1 MDSKRITALR
11 AIMKREGIDY
21 YYIPTADF
29 HESEYVVEY
38 FKARKFI
45 TGFTGSAGVAVIG
58 QEEAWLWTDGR
69 YFIQAAAQIEGS
81 GFGLMKMGQEGVPTV
96 MQYLGEKLQEGQCIG
111 FDARVVNTNDAKEF
125 AKIAAKKHGS
135 LKTDKDLLDEVW
147 TDRPALVHQPAD
159 VLKDEFNGEATASKL
174 ARVREQM
181 EKEEAQYHIISTLDD
196 IAWILNVRGN
206 DIPHVPVVLSFLVI
220 GKEDTMW
227 FVEENAL
234 SDAVKEMAAECGIT
248 IRPYEDVYAYAATI
262 PEHSTV
268 LLDKRKVNYRITNAL
283 SETVHIVSKANPSQL
298 MKAIKN
304 EIELE
309 NTRKAHLLDGI
320 AVTKFMYWLKKNVG
334 KIPMDEVSVSD
345 YLQSL
350 REQMEGYR
358 DISFDTIAG
367 YNANAAMMHYSA
379 TETDK
384 KNIEP
389 EGLYLVDSGGQY
401 VGGTTDVT
409 RTIALGP
416 VTDTMKKHFS
426 KTACGMLRL
435 ADTRFLYGCTGKNV
449 DIMAREPLWECYID
463 YKCGT
468 GHGIGYIL
476 NVHEGP
482 QNIRWRFNPG
492 VKEAV
497 LEEGM
502 IVSDEPGV
510 YIEGS
515 HGIRIEN
522 ILEVVKEE
530 KNGDGQFM
538 AFRHLTYVPVDL
550 DVIDTQYMEPSDVR
564 KLNAYHAEVYKRLSP
579 YFEGEELEMLKKATR
594 AV

>member
-69 YFIQAAAQIEGS
+69 YFIQAANQIEGS

-135 LKTDKDLLDEVW
+135 LKIDKDLLDEVW

-220 GKEDTMW
+220 GKEDAMW

-262 PEHSTV
+262 PENSTV

-367 YNANAAMMHYSA
+367 YNANAAMMHYKA
-379 TETDK
+379 
-384 KNIEP
+384 EP
-389 EGLYLVDSGGQY
+389 DTAAKLEPQGMLLVDSGGHY
-401 VGGTTDVT
+401 DTGTTDIT
-409 RTIALGP
+409 RTFVLGP
-416 VTDTMKKHFS
+416 ISDIQKKHFTMVVKS
-426 KTACGMLRL
+426 NLNL
-435 ADTRFLYGCTGKNV
+435 ANVKFLYGCNGISLDV
-449 DIMAREPLWECYID
+449 ICREPIWKENLD
-463 YKCGT
+463 YQCGT
-468 GHGIGYIL
+468 GHGVGYLL

-482 QNIRWRFNPG
+482 NSFRWQYRPGFDNPF
-492 VKEAV
+492 EA
-497 LEEGM
+497 GM
-502 IVSDEPGV
+502 ITTDEPGI
-510 YIEGS
+510 YLQDQY
-515 HGIRIEN
+515 GIRTEN
-522 ILEVVKEE
+522 ELICVKGE
-530 KNGDGQFM
+530 KNQYGQFM
-538 AFRHLTYVPVDL
+538 GFENITYVPIDL
-550 DVIDTQYMEPSDVR
+550 DGIDKQY
-564 KLNAYHAEVYKRLSP
+564 LNAEDVKQLNDYHKMVYEKISP
-579 YFEGEELEMLKKATR
+579 YMTPEENEWLKEYTR
-594 AV
+594 EI

>member
-135 LKTDKDLLDEVW
+135 LKTDNDLLDEVW

-220 GKEDTMW
+220 GKEDAMW

-262 PEHSTV
+262 PENSTV

-367 YNANAAMMHYSA
+367 YNANAAMMHYKA
-379 TETDK
+379 
-384 KNIEP
+384 EP
-389 EGLYLVDSGGQY
+389 DTAAKLEPQGMLLVDSGGHY
-401 VGGTTDVT
+401 DTGTTDIT
-409 RTIALGP
+409 RTFVLGP
-416 VTDTMKKHFS
+416 ISDIQKKHFTMVVKS
-426 KTACGMLRL
+426 NLNL
-435 ADTRFLYGCTGKNV
+435 ANVKFLYGCNGISLDV
-449 DIMAREPLWECYID
+449 ICREPIWKENLD
-463 YKCGT
+463 YQCGT
-468 GHGIGYIL
+468 GHGVGYLL

-482 QNIRWRFNPG
+482 NSFRWQYRPGFDNPF
-492 VKEAV
+492 EA
-497 LEEGM
+497 GM
-502 IVSDEPGV
+502 ITTDEPGI
-510 YIEGS
+510 YLQDQY
-515 HGIRIEN
+515 GIRTEN
-522 ILEVVKEE
+522 ELICVEGE
-530 KNGDGQFM
+530 KNQYGQFM
-538 AFRHLTYVPVDL
+538 GFENITYVPIDL
-550 DVIDTQYMEPSDVR
+550 DGIDKQY
-564 KLNAYHAEVYKRLSP
+564 LNAEDVKQLNDYHKMVYEKISP
-579 YFEGEELEMLKKATR
+579 YMTPEENEWLKEYTR
-594 AV
+594 EI

>member
-69 YFIQAAAQIEGS
+69 YFIQAANQIEGS

-147 TDRPALVHQPAD
+147 TDRPELVHQPAD

-181 EKEEAQYHIISTLDD
+181 EKEDAQYHIISTLDD
-196 IAWILNVRGN
+196 IAWILNVRGD

-220 GKEDTMW
+220 GKEDAMW

-262 PEHSTV
+262 PENSTV

-298 MKAIKN
+298 MKSIKN

-367 YNANAAMMHYSA
+367 YNANAAMMHYKA
-379 TETDK
+379 
-384 KNIEP
+384 EP
-389 EGLYLVDSGGQY
+389 DTAAKLEPQGMLLVDSGGHY
-401 VGGTTDVT
+401 DTGTTDIT
-409 RTIALGP
+409 RTFVLGP
-416 VTDTMKKHFS
+416 ISDIQKKHFTMVVKS
-426 KTACGMLRL
+426 NLNL
-435 ADTRFLYGCTGKNV
+435 ANVKFLYGCNGISLDV
-449 DIMAREPLWECYID
+449 ICREPIWKENLD
-463 YKCGT
+463 YQCGT
-468 GHGIGYIL
+468 GHGVGYLL

-482 QNIRWRFNPG
+482 NSFRWQYRPGFDNPF
-492 VKEAV
+492 EA
-497 LEEGM
+497 GM
-502 IVSDEPGV
+502 ITTDEPGI
-510 YIEGS
+510 YLQDQY
-515 HGIRIEN
+515 GIRTEN
-522 ILEVVKEE
+522 ELICVKGE
-530 KNGDGQFM
+530 KNQYGQFM
-538 AFRHLTYVPVDL
+538 GFENITYVPIDL
-550 DVIDTQYMEPSDVR
+550 DGIDKQY
-564 KLNAYHAEVYKRLSP
+564 LNAEDVKQLNDYHKMVYEKISP
-579 YFEGEELEMLKKATR
+579 YMTPEENEWLKEYTR
-594 AV
+594 AI

>member
-69 YFIQAAAQIEGS
+69 YFIQAANQIEGS

-135 LKTDKDLLDEVW
+135 LKTDNDLLDEVW

-220 GKEDTMW
+220 GKEDAMW

-262 PEHSTV
+262 PENSTV

-367 YNANAAMMHYSA
+367 YNANAAMMHYKA
-379 TETDK
+379 
-384 KNIEP
+384 EP
-389 EGLYLVDSGGQY
+389 DTAAKLEPQGMLLVDSGGHY
-401 VGGTTDVT
+401 DTGTTDIT
-409 RTIALGP
+409 RTFVLGP
-416 VTDTMKKHFS
+416 ISDIQKKHFTMVVKS
-426 KTACGMLRL
+426 NLNL
-435 ADTRFLYGCTGKNV
+435 ANVKFLYGCNGISLDV
-449 DIMAREPLWECYID
+449 ICREPIWKENLD
-463 YKCGT
+463 YQCGT
-468 GHGIGYIL
+468 GHGVGYLL

-482 QNIRWRFNPG
+482 NSFRWQYRPGFDNPF
-492 VKEAV
+492 EA
-497 LEEGM
+497 GM
-502 IVSDEPGV
+502 ITTDEPGI
-510 YIEGS
+510 YLQDQY
-515 HGIRIEN
+515 GIRTEN
-522 ILEVVKEE
+522 ELICVKGE
-530 KNGDGQFM
+530 KNQYGQFM
-538 AFRHLTYVPVDL
+538 GFENITYVPIDL
-550 DVIDTQYMEPSDVR
+550 DGIDKQY
-564 KLNAYHAEVYKRLSP
+564 LNAEDVKQLNDYHKMVYEKISP
-579 YFEGEELEMLKKATR
+579 YMTPEENEWLKEYTR
-594 AV
+594 AI

>member
-38 FKARKFI
+38 FKSRKFI

-69 YFIQAAAQIEGS
+69 YFIQAANQIEGS

-135 LKTDKDLLDEVW
+135 LKIDKDLLDEVW

-159 VLKDEFNGEATASKL
+159 VLKDEFNGESTASKL

-220 GKEDTMW
+220 GKEDAMW

-262 PEHSTV
+262 PENSTV

-367 YNANAAMMHYSA
+367 YNANAAMMHYKA
-379 TETDK
+379 
-384 KNIEP
+384 EP
-389 EGLYLVDSGGQY
+389 DTAAKLEPQGMLLVDSGGHY
-401 VGGTTDVT
+401 DTGTTDIT
-409 RTIALGP
+409 RTFVLGP
-416 VTDTMKKHFS
+416 ISDIQKKHFTMVVKS
-426 KTACGMLRL
+426 NLNL
-435 ADTRFLYGCTGKNV
+435 ANVKFLYGCNGISLDV
-449 DIMAREPLWECYID
+449 ICREPIWKENLD
-463 YKCGT
+463 YQCGT
-468 GHGIGYIL
+468 GHGVGYLL

-482 QNIRWRFNPG
+482 NSFRWQYRPGFDNPF
-492 VKEAV
+492 EA
-497 LEEGM
+497 GM
-502 IVSDEPGV
+502 ITTDEPGI
-510 YIEGS
+510 YLQDQY
-515 HGIRIEN
+515 GIRTEN
-522 ILEVVKEE
+522 ELICVKGE
-530 KNGDGQFM
+530 KNQYGQFM
-538 AFRHLTYVPVDL
+538 GFENITYVPIDL
-550 DVIDTQYMEPSDVR
+550 DGIDKQY
-564 KLNAYHAEVYKRLSP
+564 LNAEDVKQLNDYHKMVYEKISP
-579 YFEGEELEMLKKATR
+579 YMTPEENEWLKEYTR
-594 AV
+594 EI

>member
-1 MDSKRITALR
+1 M
-11 AIMKREGIDY
+11 
-21 YYIPTADF
+21 
-29 HESEYVVEY
+29 VEY

-69 YFIQAAAQIEGS
+69 YFIQAANQIEGS

-135 LKTDKDLLDEVW
+135 LKTDNDLLDEVW

-220 GKEDTMW
+220 GKEDAMW

-262 PEHSTV
+262 PENSTV

-367 YNANAAMMHYSA
+367 YNANAAMMHYKA
-379 TETDK
+379 
-384 KNIEP
+384 EP
-389 EGLYLVDSGGQY
+389 DTAAKLEPQGMLLVDSGGHY
-401 VGGTTDVT
+401 DTGTTDIT
-409 RTIALGP
+409 RTFVLGP
-416 VTDTMKKHFS
+416 ISDIQKKHFTMVVKS
-426 KTACGMLRL
+426 NLNL
-435 ADTRFLYGCTGKNV
+435 ANVKFLYGCNGISLDV
-449 DIMAREPLWECYID
+449 ICREPIWKENLD
-463 YKCGT
+463 YQCGT
-468 GHGIGYIL
+468 GHGVGYLL

-482 QNIRWRFNPG
+482 NSFRWQYRPGFDNPF
-492 VKEAV
+492 EA
-497 LEEGM
+497 GM
-502 IVSDEPGV
+502 ITTDEPGI
-510 YIEGS
+510 YLQDQY
-515 HGIRIEN
+515 GIRTEN
-522 ILEVVKEE
+522 ELICVKGE
-530 KNGDGQFM
+530 KNQYGQFM
-538 AFRHLTYVPVDL
+538 GFENITYVPIDL
-550 DVIDTQYMEPSDVR
+550 DGIDKQY
-564 KLNAYHAEVYKRLSP
+564 LNAEDVKQLNDYHKMVYEKISP
-579 YFEGEELEMLKKATR
+579 YMTPEENEWLKEYTR
-594 AV
+594 EI

>member
-69 YFIQAAAQIEGS
+69 YFIQAANQIEGS

-159 VLKDEFNGEATASKL
+159 VLKDEFNGESTASKL

-220 GKEDTMW
+220 GKEDAMW

-262 PEHSTV
+262 PENSTV

-367 YNANAAMMHYSA
+367 YNANAAMMHYKA
-379 TETDK
+379 
-384 KNIEP
+384 EP
-389 EGLYLVDSGGQY
+389 DTAAKLEPQGMLLVDSGGHY
-401 VGGTTDVT
+401 DTGTTDIT
-409 RTIALGP
+409 RTFVLGP
-416 VTDTMKKHFS
+416 ISDIRKKHFTMVVKS
-426 KTACGMLRL
+426 NLNLSNVK
-435 ADTRFLYGCTGKNV
+435 FLYGCNGISLDV
-449 DIMAREPLWECYID
+449 ICREPIWKENLD
-463 YKCGT
+463 YQCGT
-468 GHGIGYIL
+468 GHGVGYLL

-482 QNIRWRFNPG
+482 NSFRWQYRPGFDNPF
-492 VKEAV
+492 EA
-497 LEEGM
+497 GM
-502 IVSDEPGV
+502 ITTDEPGI
-510 YIEGS
+510 YLQDQY
-515 HGIRIEN
+515 GIRTEN
-522 ILEVVKEE
+522 ELICVKGE
-530 KNGDGQFM
+530 KNQYGQFM
-538 AFRHLTYVPVDL
+538 GFENITYVPIDL
-550 DVIDTQYMEPSDVR
+550 DGIDKQY
-564 KLNAYHAEVYKRLSP
+564 LNAEDVKQLNDYHKMVYEKISP
-579 YFEGEELEMLKKATR
+579 YMTPEENEWLKEYTR
-594 AV
+594 EI

>member
-69 YFIQAAAQIEGS
+69 YFIQAASQIEGS

-135 LKTDKDLLDEVW
+135 LKTDNDLLDEVW

-220 GKEDTMW
+220 GKEDAMW

-262 PEHSTV
+262 PENSTV

-298 MKAIKN
+298 MKSIKN

-367 YNANAAMMHYSA
+367 YNANAAMMHYKA
-379 TETDK
+379 
-384 KNIEP
+384 EP
-389 EGLYLVDSGGQY
+389 DTAAKLEPQGMLLVDSGGHY
-401 VGGTTDVT
+401 DTGTTDIT
-409 RTIALGP
+409 RTFVLGP
-416 VTDTMKKHFS
+416 ISDIQKKHFTMVVKS
-426 KTACGMLRL
+426 NLNL
-435 ADTRFLYGCTGKNV
+435 ANVKFLYGCNGISLDV
-449 DIMAREPLWECYID
+449 ICREPIWKENLD
-463 YKCGT
+463 YQCGT
-468 GHGIGYIL
+468 GHGVGYLL

-482 QNIRWRFNPG
+482 NSFRWQYRPGFDNPF
-492 VKEAV
+492 EA
-497 LEEGM
+497 GM
-502 IVSDEPGV
+502 ITTDEPGI
-510 YIEGS
+510 YLQDQY
-515 HGIRIEN
+515 GIRTEN
-522 ILEVVKEE
+522 ELICVKGE
-530 KNGDGQFM
+530 KNQYGQFM
-538 AFRHLTYVPVDL
+538 GFENITYVPIDL
-550 DVIDTQYMEPSDVR
+550 DGIDKQY
-564 KLNAYHAEVYKRLSP
+564 LNAEDVKQLNDYHKMVYEKISP
-579 YFEGEELEMLKKATR
+579 YMTPEENEWLKEYTR
-594 AV
+594 EI

>member
-135 LKTDKDLLDEVW
+135 LKIDKDLLDEVW

-159 VLKDEFNGEATASKL
+159 VLKDEFNGESTASKL

-220 GKEDTMW
+220 GKEDAMW

-262 PEHSTV
+262 PENSTV

-367 YNANAAMMHYSA
+367 YNANAAMMHYKA
-379 TETDK
+379 
-384 KNIEP
+384 EP
-389 EGLYLVDSGGQY
+389 DTAAKLEPQGMLLVDSGGHY
-401 VGGTTDVT
+401 DTGTTDIT
-409 RTIALGP
+409 RTFVLGP
-416 VTDTMKKHFS
+416 ISDIRKKHFTMVVKS
-426 KTACGMLRL
+426 NLNL
-435 ADTRFLYGCTGKNV
+435 ANVKFLYGCNGISLDV
-449 DIMAREPLWECYID
+449 ICREPIWKENLD
-463 YKCGT
+463 YQCGT
-468 GHGIGYIL
+468 GHGVGYLL

-482 QNIRWRFNPG
+482 NSFRWQYRPGFDNPF
-492 VKEAV
+492 EA
-497 LEEGM
+497 GM
-502 IVSDEPGV
+502 ITTDEPGI
-510 YIEGS
+510 YLQDQY
-515 HGIRIEN
+515 GIRTEN
-522 ILEVVKEE
+522 ELICVKGE
-530 KNGDGQFM
+530 KNQYGQFM
-538 AFRHLTYVPVDL
+538 GFENITYVPIDL
-550 DVIDTQYMEPSDVR
+550 DGIDKQY
-564 KLNAYHAEVYKRLSP
+564 LNAEDVKQLNDYHKMVYEKISP
-579 YFEGEELEMLKKATR
+579 YMTPEENEWLKEYTR
-594 AV
+594 EI

>member
-220 GKEDTMW
+220 GKEDAMW

-262 PEHSTV
+262 PENSTV

-298 MKAIKN
+298 MKSIKN

-367 YNANAAMMHYSA
+367 YNANAAMMHYKA
-379 TETDK
+379 
-384 KNIEP
+384 EP
-389 EGLYLVDSGGQY
+389 DTAAKLEPQGMLLVDSGGHY
-401 VGGTTDVT
+401 DTGTTDIT
-409 RTIALGP
+409 RTFVLGP
-416 VTDTMKKHFS
+416 ISDIQKKHFTMVVKS
-426 KTACGMLRL
+426 NLNL
-435 ADTRFLYGCTGKNV
+435 ANVKFLYGCNGISLDV
-449 DIMAREPLWECYID
+449 ICREPIWKENLD
-463 YKCGT
+463 YQCGT
-468 GHGIGYIL
+468 GHGVGYLL

-482 QNIRWRFNPG
+482 NSFRWQYRPGFDNPF
-492 VKEAV
+492 EA
-497 LEEGM
+497 GM
-502 IVSDEPGV
+502 ITTDEPGI
-510 YIEGS
+510 YLQDQY
-515 HGIRIEN
+515 GIRTEN
-522 ILEVVKEE
+522 ELICVKGE
-530 KNGDGQFM
+530 KNQYGQFM
-538 AFRHLTYVPVDL
+538 GFENITYVPIDL
-550 DVIDTQYMEPSDVR
+550 DGIDKQY
-564 KLNAYHAEVYKRLSP
+564 LNAEDVKQLNDYHKMVYEKISP
-579 YFEGEELEMLKKATR
+579 YMTSEENEWLKEYTR
-594 AV
+594 AI

>member
-69 YFIQAAAQIEGS
+69 YFIQAANQIEGS

-135 LKTDKDLLDEVW
+135 LKIDKDLLDEVW

-159 VLKDEFNGEATASKL
+159 VLKDEFNGESTASKL

-220 GKEDTMW
+220 GKEDAMW

-262 PEHSTV
+262 PENSTV

-367 YNANAAMMHYSA
+367 YNANAAMMHYKA
-379 TETDK
+379 
-384 KNIEP
+384 EP
-389 EGLYLVDSGGQY
+389 DTAAKLEPQGMLLVDSGGHY
-401 VGGTTDVT
+401 DTGTTDIT
-409 RTIALGP
+409 RTFVLGP
-416 VTDTMKKHFS
+416 ISDIQKKHFTMVVKS
-426 KTACGMLRL
+426 NLNL
-435 ADTRFLYGCTGKNV
+435 ANVKFLYGCNGISLDV
-449 DIMAREPLWECYID
+449 ICREPIWKENLD
-463 YKCGT
+463 YQCGT
-468 GHGIGYIL
+468 GHGVGYLL

-482 QNIRWRFNPG
+482 NSFRWQYRPGFDNPF
-492 VKEAV
+492 EA
-497 LEEGM
+497 GM
-502 IVSDEPGV
+502 ITTDEPGI
-510 YIEGS
+510 YLQDQY
-515 HGIRIEN
+515 GIRTEN
-522 ILEVVKEE
+522 ELICVKGE
-530 KNGDGQFM
+530 KNQYGQFM
-538 AFRHLTYVPVDL
+538 GFENITYVPIDL
-550 DVIDTQYMEPSDVR
+550 DGIEKQYLNSEDV
-564 KLNAYHAEVYKRLSP
+564 KQLNDYHKMVYEKISP
-579 YFEGEELEMLKKATR
+579 YMTPEENEWLKEYTR
-594 AV
+594 EI

>member
-135 LKTDKDLLDEVW
+135 LKTDNDLLDEVW

-220 GKEDTMW
+220 GKEDAMW

-262 PEHSTV
+262 PENSTV

-367 YNANAAMMHYSA
+367 YNANAAMMHYKA
-379 TETDK
+379 
-384 KNIEP
+384 EP
-389 EGLYLVDSGGQY
+389 DTAAKLEPQGMLLVDSGGHY
-401 VGGTTDVT
+401 DTGTTDIT
-409 RTIALGP
+409 RTFVLGP
-416 VTDTMKKHFS
+416 ISDIQKKHFTMVVKS
-426 KTACGMLRL
+426 NLNL
-435 ADTRFLYGCTGKNV
+435 ANVKFLYGCNGISLDV
-449 DIMAREPLWECYID
+449 ICREPIWKENLD
-463 YKCGT
+463 YQCGT
-468 GHGIGYIL
+468 GHGVGYLL

-482 QNIRWRFNPG
+482 NSFRWQYRPGFDNPF
-492 VKEAV
+492 EA
-497 LEEGM
+497 GM
-502 IVSDEPGV
+502 ITTDEPGI
-510 YIEGS
+510 YLQGQY
-515 HGIRIEN
+515 GIRTEN
-522 ILEVVKEE
+522 ELICVKGE
-530 KNGDGQFM
+530 KNQYGQFM
-538 AFRHLTYVPVDL
+538 GFENITYVPIDL
-550 DVIDTQYMEPSDVR
+550 DGIDKQY
-564 KLNAYHAEVYKRLSP
+564 LNAEDVKQLNDYHKMVYEKISP
-579 YFEGEELEMLKKATR
+579 YMTPEENEWLKEYTR
-594 AV
+594 EI

>member
-69 YFIQAAAQIEGS
+69 YFIQAASQIEGS

-220 GKEDTMW
+220 GKEDAMW

-262 PEHSTV
+262 PENSTV

-298 MKAIKN
+298 MKSIKN

-367 YNANAAMMHYSA
+367 YNANAAMMHYKA
-379 TETDK
+379 
-384 KNIEP
+384 EP
-389 EGLYLVDSGGQY
+389 DTAAKLEPQGMLLVDSGGHY
-401 VGGTTDVT
+401 DTGTTDIT
-409 RTIALGP
+409 RTFVLGP
-416 VTDTMKKHFS
+416 ISDIQKKHFTMVVKS
-426 KTACGMLRL
+426 NLNL
-435 ADTRFLYGCTGKNV
+435 ANVKFLYGCNGISLDV
-449 DIMAREPLWECYID
+449 ICREPIWKENLD
-463 YKCGT
+463 YQCGT
-468 GHGIGYIL
+468 GHGVGYLL

-482 QNIRWRFNPG
+482 NSFRWQYRPGFDNPF
-492 VKEAV
+492 EA
-497 LEEGM
+497 GM
-502 IVSDEPGV
+502 ITTDEPGI
-510 YIEGS
+510 YLQDQY
-515 HGIRIEN
+515 GIRTEN
-522 ILEVVKEE
+522 ELICVKGE
-530 KNGDGQFM
+530 KNQYGQFM
-538 AFRHLTYVPVDL
+538 GFENITYVPIDL
-550 DVIDTQYMEPSDVR
+550 DGIDKQY
-564 KLNAYHAEVYKRLSP
+564 LNAEDVKQLNDYHKMVYEKISP
-579 YFEGEELEMLKKATR
+579 YMTPEENEWLKEYTR
-594 AV
+594 EI

>member
-69 YFIQAAAQIEGS
+69 YFIQAASQIEGS

-135 LKTDKDLLDEVW
+135 LKTDNDLLDEVW

-220 GKEDTMW
+220 GKEDAMW

-262 PEHSTV
+262 PENSTV

-298 MKAIKN
+298 MKSIKN

-367 YNANAAMMHYSA
+367 YNANAAMMHYKA
-379 TETDK
+379 
-384 KNIEP
+384 EP
-389 EGLYLVDSGGQY
+389 DTAAKLEPQGMLLVDSGGHY
-401 VGGTTDVT
+401 DTGTTDIT
-409 RTIALGP
+409 RTFVLGP
-416 VTDTMKKHFS
+416 ISDIQKKHFTMVVKS
-426 KTACGMLRL
+426 NLNL
-435 ADTRFLYGCTGKNV
+435 ANVKFLYGCNGISLDV
-449 DIMAREPLWECYID
+449 ICREPIWKENLD
-463 YKCGT
+463 YQCGT
-468 GHGIGYIL
+468 GHGVGYLL

-482 QNIRWRFNPG
+482 NSFRWQYRPGFDNPF
-492 VKEAV
+492 EA
-497 LEEGM
+497 GM
-502 IVSDEPGV
+502 ITTDEPGI
-510 YIEGS
+510 YLQDQY
-515 HGIRIEN
+515 GIRTEN
-522 ILEVVKEE
+522 ELICVEGE
-530 KNGDGQFM
+530 KNQYGQFM
-538 AFRHLTYVPVDL
+538 GFENITYVPIDL
-550 DVIDTQYMEPSDVR
+550 DGIDKQH
-564 KLNAYHAEVYKRLSP
+564 LNAEDVKQLNDYHKMVYEKISP
-579 YFEGEELEMLKKATR
+579 YMTPEENEWLKEYTR
-594 AV
+594 EI

>member
-135 LKTDKDLLDEVW
+135 LKIDKDLLDEVW

-220 GKEDTMW
+220 GKEDAMW

-234 SDAVKEMAAECGIT
+234 SNAVKEMAAECGIT

-262 PEHSTV
+262 PENSTV

-367 YNANAAMMHYSA
+367 YNANAAMMHYKA
-379 TETDK
+379 
-384 KNIEP
+384 EP
-389 EGLYLVDSGGQY
+389 DTAAKLEPQGMLLVDSGGHY
-401 VGGTTDVT
+401 DTGTTDIT
-409 RTIALGP
+409 RTFVLGP
-416 VTDTMKKHFS
+416 ISDIQKKHFTMVVKS
-426 KTACGMLRL
+426 NLNL
-435 ADTRFLYGCTGKNV
+435 ANVKFLYGCNGISLDV
-449 DIMAREPLWECYID
+449 ICREPIWKENLD
-463 YKCGT
+463 YQCGT
-468 GHGIGYIL
+468 GHGVGYLL

-482 QNIRWRFNPG
+482 NSFRWQYRPGFDNPF
-492 VKEAV
+492 EA
-497 LEEGM
+497 GM
-502 IVSDEPGV
+502 ITTDEPGI
-510 YIEGS
+510 YLQDQY
-515 HGIRIEN
+515 GIRTEN
-522 ILEVVKEE
+522 ELICFKGE
-530 KNGDGQFM
+530 KNQYGQFM
-538 AFRHLTYVPVDL
+538 GFENITYVPIDL
-550 DVIDTQYMEPSDVR
+550 DGIDKQY
-564 KLNAYHAEVYKRLSP
+564 LNAEDVKQLNDYHKMVYEKISP
-579 YFEGEELEMLKKATR
+579 YMTPEENEWLKEYTR
-594 AV
+594 AI

>member
-135 LKTDKDLLDEVW
+135 LKTDNDLLDEVW

-220 GKEDTMW
+220 GKEDAMW

-248 IRPYEDVYAYAATI
+248 IRQYEDVYAYAATI
-262 PEHSTV
+262 PENSTV

-367 YNANAAMMHYSA
+367 YNANAAMMHYKA
-379 TETDK
+379 
-384 KNIEP
+384 EP
-389 EGLYLVDSGGQY
+389 DTAAKLEPQGMLLVDSGGHY
-401 VGGTTDVT
+401 DTGTTDIT
-409 RTIALGP
+409 RTFVLGP
-416 VTDTMKKHFS
+416 ISDIQKKHFTMVVKS
-426 KTACGMLRL
+426 NLNL
-435 ADTRFLYGCTGKNV
+435 ANVKFLYGCNGISLDV
-449 DIMAREPLWECYID
+449 ICREPIWKENLD
-463 YKCGT
+463 YQCGT
-468 GHGIGYIL
+468 GHGVGYLL

-482 QNIRWRFNPG
+482 NSFRWQYRPGFDNPF
-492 VKEAV
+492 EA
-497 LEEGM
+497 GM
-502 IVSDEPGV
+502 ITTDEPGI
-510 YIEGS
+510 YLQDQY
-515 HGIRIEN
+515 GIRTEN
-522 ILEVVKEE
+522 ELICFKGE
-530 KNGDGQFM
+530 KNQYGQFM
-538 AFRHLTYVPVDL
+538 GFENITYVPIDL
-550 DVIDTQYMEPSDVR
+550 DGIDKQY
-564 KLNAYHAEVYKRLSP
+564 LNAEDVKQLNDYHKMVYEKISP
-579 YFEGEELEMLKKATR
+579 YMTPEENEWLKEYTR
-594 AV
+594 AI

>member
-69 YFIQAAAQIEGS
+69 YFIQAASQIEGS
-81 GFGLMKMGQEGVPTV
+81 GFGLMKMGQEGVPTF

-135 LKTDKDLLDEVW
+135 LKTDNDLLDEVW

-220 GKEDTMW
+220 GKEDAMW

-262 PEHSTV
+262 PENSTV

-298 MKAIKN
+298 MKSIKN

-367 YNANAAMMHYSA
+367 YNANAAMMHYKA
-379 TETDK
+379 
-384 KNIEP
+384 EP
-389 EGLYLVDSGGQY
+389 DTAAKLEPQGMLLVDSGGHY
-401 VGGTTDVT
+401 DTGTTDIT
-409 RTIALGP
+409 RTFVLGP
-416 VTDTMKKHFS
+416 ISDIQKKHFTMVVKS
-426 KTACGMLRL
+426 NLNL
-435 ADTRFLYGCTGKNV
+435 ANVKFLYGCNGISLDV
-449 DIMAREPLWECYID
+449 ICREPIWKENLD
-463 YKCGT
+463 YQCGT
-468 GHGIGYIL
+468 GHGVGYLL

-482 QNIRWRFNPG
+482 NSFRWQYRPGFDNPF
-492 VKEAV
+492 EA
-497 LEEGM
+497 GM
-502 IVSDEPGV
+502 ITTDEPGI
-510 YIEGS
+510 YLQDQY
-515 HGIRIEN
+515 GIRTEN
-522 ILEVVKEE
+522 ELICVKGE
-530 KNGDGQFM
+530 KNQYGQFM
-538 AFRHLTYVPVDL
+538 GFENITYVPIDL
-550 DVIDTQYMEPSDVR
+550 DGIDKQH
-564 KLNAYHAEVYKRLSP
+564 LNAEDVKQLNDYHKMVYEKISP
-579 YFEGEELEMLKKATR
+579 YMTPEENEWLKEYTR
-594 AV
+594 EI

>member
-11 AIMKREGIDY
+11 VIMKREGIDY

-38 FKARKFI
+38 FKSRKFI

-220 GKEDTMW
+220 GKEDAMW

-262 PEHSTV
+262 PENSTV
-268 LLDKRKVNYRITNAL
+268 LLDKRKVNYRITKAL

-367 YNANAAMMHYSA
+367 YNANAAMMHYKAESDTA
-379 TETDK
+379 AK
-384 KNIEP
+384 LEP
-389 EGLYLVDSGGQY
+389 QGMLLVDSGGHY
-401 VGGTTDVT
+401 DTGTTDIT
-409 RTIALGP
+409 RTFVLGP
-416 VTDTMKKHFS
+416 ISDIQKKHFTMVVKS
-426 KTACGMLRL
+426 NLNL
-435 ADTRFLYGCTGKNV
+435 ANVKFLYGCNGISLDV
-449 DIMAREPLWECYID
+449 ICREPIWKENLD
-463 YKCGT
+463 YQCGT
-468 GHGIGYIL
+468 GHGVGYLL

-482 QNIRWRFNPG
+482 NSFRWQYRPGFDNPF
-492 VKEAV
+492 EA
-497 LEEGM
+497 GM
-502 IVSDEPGV
+502 ITTDEPGI
-510 YIEGS
+510 YLQDQY
-515 HGIRIEN
+515 GIRTEN
-522 ILEVVKEE
+522 ELICFKGE
-530 KNGDGQFM
+530 KNQYGQFM
-538 AFRHLTYVPVDL
+538 GFENITYVPIDL
-550 DVIDTQYMEPSDVR
+550 DGIDKQYLSAEDV
-564 KLNAYHAEVYKRLSP
+564 KQLNDYHKMVYEKISP
-579 YFEGEELEMLKKATR
+579 YMTPEENEWLKEYTR
-594 AV
+594 AI

>member
-69 YFIQAAAQIEGS
+69 YFIQAANQIEGS

-135 LKTDKDLLDEVW
+135 LKIDKDLLDEVW

-159 VLKDEFNGEATASKL
+159 VLKDEFNGESTASKL

-220 GKEDTMW
+220 GKEDAMW

-262 PEHSTV
+262 PENSTV

-367 YNANAAMMHYSA
+367 YNANAAMMHYKA
-379 TETDK
+379 
-384 KNIEP
+384 EP
-389 EGLYLVDSGGQY
+389 DTAAKLEPQGMLLVDSGGHY
-401 VGGTTDVT
+401 DTGTTDIT
-409 RTIALGP
+409 RTFVLGP
-416 VTDTMKKHFS
+416 ISDIQKKHFTMVVKS
-426 KTACGMLRL
+426 NLNL
-435 ADTRFLYGCTGKNV
+435 ANVKFLYGCNGISLDV
-449 DIMAREPLWECYID
+449 ICREPIWKENLD
-463 YKCGT
+463 YQCGT
-468 GHGIGYIL
+468 GHGVGYLL

-482 QNIRWRFNPG
+482 NSFRWQYRPGFDNPF
-492 VKEAV
+492 EA
-497 LEEGM
+497 GM
-502 IVSDEPGV
+502 ITTDEPGI
-510 YIEGS
+510 YLQDQY
-515 HGIRIEN
+515 GIRTEN
-522 ILEVVKEE
+522 ELICVKGE
-530 KNGDGQFM
+530 KNQYGQFM
-538 AFRHLTYVPVDL
+538 GFENITYVPIDL
-550 DVIDTQYMEPSDVR
+550 DGIDKQY
-564 KLNAYHAEVYKRLSP
+564 LNAEDVKQLNDYHKMVYEKISP
-579 YFEGEELEMLKKATR
+579 YMTPEENEWLKEYTR
-594 AV
+594 AI

>member
-69 YFIQAAAQIEGS
+69 YFIQAANQIEGS

-135 LKTDKDLLDEVW
+135 LKIDKDLLDEVW

-159 VLKDEFNGEATASKL
+159 VLKDEFNGESTASKL

-220 GKEDTMW
+220 GKEDAMW

-262 PEHSTV
+262 PENSTV

-298 MKAIKN
+298 MKSIKN

-367 YNANAAMMHYSA
+367 YNANAAMMHYKA
-379 TETDK
+379 
-384 KNIEP
+384 EP
-389 EGLYLVDSGGQY
+389 DTAAKLEPQGMLLVDSGGHY
-401 VGGTTDVT
+401 DTGTTDIT
-409 RTIALGP
+409 RTFVLGP
-416 VTDTMKKHFS
+416 ISDIQKKHFTMVVKS
-426 KTACGMLRL
+426 NLNL
-435 ADTRFLYGCTGKNV
+435 ANVKFLYGCNGISLDV
-449 DIMAREPLWECYID
+449 ICREPIWKENLD
-463 YKCGT
+463 YQCGT
-468 GHGIGYIL
+468 GHGVGYLL

-482 QNIRWRFNPG
+482 NSFRWQYRPGFDNPF
-492 VKEAV
+492 EA
-497 LEEGM
+497 GM
-502 IVSDEPGV
+502 ITTDEPGI
-510 YIEGS
+510 YLQDQY
-515 HGIRIEN
+515 GIRTEN
-522 ILEVVKEE
+522 ELICVKGE
-530 KNGDGQFM
+530 KNQYGQFM
-538 AFRHLTYVPVDL
+538 GFENITYVPIDL
-550 DVIDTQYMEPSDVR
+550 DGIDKQH
-564 KLNAYHAEVYKRLSP
+564 LNAEDVKQLNDYHKMVYEKISP
-579 YFEGEELEMLKKATR
+579 YMTPEENEWLKEYTR
-594 AV
+594 EI

>member
-69 YFIQAAAQIEGS
+69 YFIQAASQIEGS

-96 MQYLGEKLQEGQCIG
+96 MQYLDEKLQEGQCIG

-220 GKEDTMW
+220 GKENAMW

-262 PEHSTV
+262 PENSTV

-367 YNANAAMMHYSA
+367 YNANAAMMHYKA
-379 TETDK
+379 
-384 KNIEP
+384 EP
-389 EGLYLVDSGGQY
+389 DTAAKLEPQGMLLVDSGGHY
-401 VGGTTDVT
+401 DTGTTDIT
-409 RTIALGP
+409 RTFVLGP
-416 VTDTMKKHFS
+416 ISDIQKKHFTMVVKS
-426 KTACGMLRL
+426 NLNL
-435 ADTRFLYGCTGKNV
+435 ANVKFLYGCNGISLDV
-449 DIMAREPLWECYID
+449 ICREPIWKENLD
-463 YKCGT
+463 YQCGT
-468 GHGIGYIL
+468 GHGVGYLL

-482 QNIRWRFNPG
+482 NSFRWQYRPGFDNPF
-492 VKEAV
+492 EA
-497 LEEGM
+497 GM
-502 IVSDEPGV
+502 ITTDEPGI
-510 YIEGS
+510 YLQDQY
-515 HGIRIEN
+515 GIRTEN
-522 ILEVVKEE
+522 ELICVKGE
-530 KNGDGQFM
+530 KNQYGQFM
-538 AFRHLTYVPVDL
+538 GFENITYVPIDL
-550 DVIDTQYMEPSDVR
+550 DGIDKQY
-564 KLNAYHAEVYKRLSP
+564 LNAEDVKQLNDYHKMVYEKISP
-579 YFEGEELEMLKKATR
+579 YMTPEENEWLKEYTR
-594 AV
+594 EI

>member
-69 YFIQAAAQIEGS
+69 YFIQAASQIEGS

-220 GKEDTMW
+220 GKEDAMW

-262 PEHSTV
+262 PENSTV

-298 MKAIKN
+298 MKSIKN

-367 YNANAAMMHYSA
+367 YNANAAMMHYKA
-379 TETDK
+379 
-384 KNIEP
+384 EP
-389 EGLYLVDSGGQY
+389 DTAAKLEPQGMLLVDSGGHY
-401 VGGTTDVT
+401 DTGTTDIT
-409 RTIALGP
+409 RTFVLGP
-416 VTDTMKKHFS
+416 ISDIQKKHFTMVVKS
-426 KTACGMLRL
+426 NLNL
-435 ADTRFLYGCTGKNV
+435 ANVKFLYGCNGISLDV
-449 DIMAREPLWECYID
+449 ICREPIWKENLD
-463 YKCGT
+463 YQCGT
-468 GHGIGYIL
+468 GHGVGYLL

-482 QNIRWRFNPG
+482 NSFRWQYRPGFDNPF
-492 VKEAV
+492 EA
-497 LEEGM
+497 GM
-502 IVSDEPGV
+502 ITTDEPGI
-510 YIEGS
+510 YLQDQY
-515 HGIRIEN
+515 GIRTEN
-522 ILEVVKEE
+522 ELICVKGE
-530 KNGDGQFM
+530 KNQYGQFM
-538 AFRHLTYVPVDL
+538 GFENITYVPIDL
-550 DVIDTQYMEPSDVR
+550 DGIDKQY
-564 KLNAYHAEVYKRLSP
+564 LNAEDVKQLNDYHKMVYEKISP
-579 YFEGEELEMLKKATR
+579 YMTPEENEWLKEYTR
-594 AV
+594 AI

>member
-135 LKTDKDLLDEVW
+135 LKIDKDLLDEVW

-220 GKEDTMW
+220 GKEDAMW

-262 PEHSTV
+262 PENSTV

-367 YNANAAMMHYSA
+367 YNANAAMMHYKA
-379 TETDK
+379 EPNTAAKLETQ
-384 KNIEP
+384 
-389 EGLYLVDSGGQY
+389 GMLLVDSGGHY
-401 VGGTTDVT
+401 DTGTTDIT
-409 RTIALGP
+409 RTFVLGP
-416 VTDTMKKHFS
+416 ISDIQKKHFTMVVKS
-426 KTACGMLRL
+426 NLNL
-435 ADTRFLYGCTGKNV
+435 ANVKFLYGCNGISLDV
-449 DIMAREPLWECYID
+449 ICREPIWKENLD
-463 YKCGT
+463 YQCGT
-468 GHGIGYIL
+468 GHGVGYLL

-482 QNIRWRFNPG
+482 NSFRWQYRPGFDNPF
-492 VKEAV
+492 EA
-497 LEEGM
+497 GM
-502 IVSDEPGV
+502 ITTDEPGI
-510 YIEGS
+510 YLQDQY
-515 HGIRIEN
+515 GIRTEN
-522 ILEVVKEE
+522 ELICVKDE
-530 KNGDGQFM
+530 KNQYGQFM
-538 AFRHLTYVPVDL
+538 GFENITYVPIDL
-550 DVIDTQYMEPSDVR
+550 DGIDKQY
-564 KLNAYHAEVYKRLSP
+564 LNAEDVKQLNDYHKMVYEKISP
-579 YFEGEELEMLKKATR
+579 YMTPEENEWLKEYTR
-594 AV
+594 AI

>member
-69 YFIQAAAQIEGS
+69 YFIQAANQIEGS

-135 LKTDKDLLDEVW
+135 LKTDNDLLDEVW
-147 TDRPALVHQPAD
+147 TDRPALVHQPVD

-220 GKEDTMW
+220 GKEDAMW

-262 PEHSTV
+262 PENSTV

-367 YNANAAMMHYSA
+367 YNANAAMMHYKA
-379 TETDK
+379 
-384 KNIEP
+384 EP
-389 EGLYLVDSGGQY
+389 DTAAKLEPQGMLLVDSGGHY
-401 VGGTTDVT
+401 DTGTTDIT
-409 RTIALGP
+409 RTFVLGP
-416 VTDTMKKHFS
+416 ISDIQKKHFTMVVKS
-426 KTACGMLRL
+426 NLNL
-435 ADTRFLYGCTGKNV
+435 ANVKFLYGCNGISLDV
-449 DIMAREPLWECYID
+449 ICREPIWKENLD
-463 YKCGT
+463 YQCGT
-468 GHGIGYIL
+468 GHGVGYLL

-482 QNIRWRFNPG
+482 NSFRWQYRPGFDNPF
-492 VKEAV
+492 EA
-497 LEEGM
+497 GM
-502 IVSDEPGV
+502 ITTDEPGI
-510 YIEGS
+510 YLQDQY
-515 HGIRIEN
+515 GIRTEN
-522 ILEVVKEE
+522 ELICVKGE
-530 KNGDGQFM
+530 KNQYGQFM
-538 AFRHLTYVPVDL
+538 GFENITYVPIDL
-550 DVIDTQYMEPSDVR
+550 DGIDKQY
-564 KLNAYHAEVYKRLSP
+564 LNAEDVKQLNDYHKMVYEKISP
-579 YFEGEELEMLKKATR
+579 YMTPEENEWLKEYTR
-594 AV
+594 EI

>member
-69 YFIQAAAQIEGS
+69 YFIQAANQIEGS

-135 LKTDKDLLDEVW
+135 LKIDKDLLDEVW

-159 VLKDEFNGEATASKL
+159 VLKDEFNGESTASKL

-220 GKEDTMW
+220 GKEDAMW

-262 PEHSTV
+262 PENSTV

-334 KIPMDEVSVSD
+334 KIPMDEVSVLD

-367 YNANAAMMHYSA
+367 YNANAAMMHYKA
-379 TETDK
+379 
-384 KNIEP
+384 EP
-389 EGLYLVDSGGQY
+389 DTAAKLEPQGMLLVDSGGHY
-401 VGGTTDVT
+401 DTGTTDIT
-409 RTIALGP
+409 RTFVLGP
-416 VTDTMKKHFS
+416 ISDIQKKHFTMVVKS
-426 KTACGMLRL
+426 NLNL
-435 ADTRFLYGCTGKNV
+435 ANVKFLYGCNGISLDV
-449 DIMAREPLWECYID
+449 ICREPIWKENLD
-463 YKCGT
+463 YQCGT
-468 GHGIGYIL
+468 GHGVGYLL

-482 QNIRWRFNPG
+482 NSFRWQYRPGFDNPF
-492 VKEAV
+492 EA
-497 LEEGM
+497 GM
-502 IVSDEPGV
+502 ITTDEPGI
-510 YIEGS
+510 YLQDQY
-515 HGIRIEN
+515 GIRTEN
-522 ILEVVKEE
+522 ELICVKGE
-530 KNGDGQFM
+530 KNQYGQFM
-538 AFRHLTYVPVDL
+538 GFENITYVPIDL
-550 DVIDTQYMEPSDVR
+550 DGIDKQY
-564 KLNAYHAEVYKRLSP
+564 LNAEDVKQLNDYHKMVYEKISP
-579 YFEGEELEMLKKATR
+579 YMTPEENEWLKEYTR
-594 AV
+594 EI

>member
-220 GKEDTMW
+220 GKEDAMW

-262 PEHSTV
+262 PENSTV

-367 YNANAAMMHYSA
+367 YNANAAMMHYKA
-379 TETDK
+379 
-384 KNIEP
+384 EP
-389 EGLYLVDSGGQY
+389 DTAAKLEPQGMLLVDSGGHY
-401 VGGTTDVT
+401 DTGTTDIT
-409 RTIALGP
+409 RTFVLGP
-416 VTDTMKKHFS
+416 ISDIQKKHFTMVVKS
-426 KTACGMLRL
+426 NLNL
-435 ADTRFLYGCTGKNV
+435 ANVKFLYGCNGISLDV
-449 DIMAREPLWECYID
+449 ICREPIWKENLD
-463 YKCGT
+463 YQCGT
-468 GHGIGYIL
+468 GHGVGYLL

-482 QNIRWRFNPG
+482 NSFRWQYRPGFDNPF
-492 VKEAV
+492 EA
-497 LEEGM
+497 GM
-502 IVSDEPGV
+502 ITTDEPGI
-510 YIEGS
+510 YLQDQY
-515 HGIRIEN
+515 GIRTEN
-522 ILEVVKEE
+522 ELICVKGE
-530 KNGDGQFM
+530 KNQYGQFM
-538 AFRHLTYVPVDL
+538 GFENITYVPIDL
-550 DVIDTQYMEPSDVR
+550 DGIDKQY
-564 KLNAYHAEVYKRLSP
+564 LNAEDVKQLNDYHKMVYEKISP
-579 YFEGEELEMLKKATR
+579 YMTPEENEWLKEYTR
-594 AV
+594 EI

>member
-135 LKTDKDLLDEVW
+135 LKTDNDLLDEVW

-220 GKEDTMW
+220 GKEDAMW

-262 PEHSTV
+262 PENSTV

-367 YNANAAMMHYSA
+367 YNANAAMMHYKA
-379 TETDK
+379 
-384 KNIEP
+384 EP
-389 EGLYLVDSGGQY
+389 DTAAKLEPQGMLLVDSGGHY
-401 VGGTTDVT
+401 DTGTTDIT
-409 RTIALGP
+409 RTFVLGP
-416 VTDTMKKHFS
+416 ISDIQKKHFTMVVKS
-426 KTACGMLRL
+426 NLNL
-435 ADTRFLYGCTGKNV
+435 ANVKFLYGCNGISLDV
-449 DIMAREPLWECYID
+449 ICREPIWKENLD
-463 YKCGT
+463 YQCGT
-468 GHGIGYIL
+468 GHGVGYLL

-482 QNIRWRFNPG
+482 NSFRWQYRPGFDNPF
-492 VKEAV
+492 EA
-497 LEEGM
+497 GM
-502 IVSDEPGV
+502 ITTDEPGI
-510 YIEGS
+510 YLQDQY
-515 HGIRIEN
+515 GIRTEN
-522 ILEVVKEE
+522 ELICFKGE
-530 KNGDGQFM
+530 KNQYGQFM
-538 AFRHLTYVPVDL
+538 GFENITYVPIDL
-550 DVIDTQYMEPSDVR
+550 DGIDKQH
-564 KLNAYHAEVYKRLSP
+564 LNAEDVKQLNDYHKMVYEKISP
-579 YFEGEELEMLKKATR
+579 YMTPEENEWLKEYTR
-594 AV
+594 EI

>member
-58 QEEAWLWTDGR
+58 QEEAWFWTDGR
-69 YFIQAAAQIEGS
+69 YFIQAASQIEGS

-135 LKTDKDLLDEVW
+135 LKTDNDLLDEVW

-220 GKEDTMW
+220 GKEDAMW

-262 PEHSTV
+262 PENSTV

-298 MKAIKN
+298 MKSIKN

-367 YNANAAMMHYSA
+367 YNANAAMMHYKA
-379 TETDK
+379 
-384 KNIEP
+384 EP
-389 EGLYLVDSGGQY
+389 DTAAKLEPQGMLLVDSGGHY
-401 VGGTTDVT
+401 DTGTTDIT
-409 RTIALGP
+409 RTFVLGP
-416 VTDTMKKHFS
+416 ISDIQKKHFTMVVKS
-426 KTACGMLRL
+426 NLNL
-435 ADTRFLYGCTGKNV
+435 ANVKFLYGCNGISLDV
-449 DIMAREPLWECYID
+449 ICREPIWKENLD
-463 YKCGT
+463 YQCGT
-468 GHGIGYIL
+468 GHGVGYLL

-482 QNIRWRFNPG
+482 NSFRWQYRPGFDNPF
-492 VKEAV
+492 EA
-497 LEEGM
+497 GM
-502 IVSDEPGV
+502 ITTDEPGI
-510 YIEGS
+510 YLQDQY
-515 HGIRIEN
+515 GIRTEN
-522 ILEVVKEE
+522 ELICVKGE
-530 KNGDGQFM
+530 KNQYGQFM
-538 AFRHLTYVPVDL
+538 GFENITYVPIDL
-550 DVIDTQYMEPSDVR
+550 DGIDKQH
-564 KLNAYHAEVYKRLSP
+564 LNAEDVKQLNDYHKMVYEKISP
-579 YFEGEELEMLKKATR
+579 YMTPEENEWLKEYTR
-594 AV
+594 EI

>member
-69 YFIQAAAQIEGS
+69 YFIQAATQIEGS

-181 EKEEAQYHIISTLDD
+181 EKEDAQYHIISTLDD

-220 GKEDTMW
+220 GKEDAMW

-262 PEHSTV
+262 PENSTV

-367 YNANAAMMHYSA
+367 YNANAAMMHYKA
-379 TETDK
+379 
-384 KNIEP
+384 EP
-389 EGLYLVDSGGQY
+389 DTAAKLEPQGMLLVDSGGHY
-401 VGGTTDVT
+401 DTGTTDIT
-409 RTIALGP
+409 RTFVLGP
-416 VTDTMKKHFS
+416 ISDIQKKHFTMVVKS
-426 KTACGMLRL
+426 NLNL
-435 ADTRFLYGCTGKNV
+435 ANVKFLYGCNGISLDV
-449 DIMAREPLWECYID
+449 ICREPIWKENLD
-463 YKCGT
+463 YQCGT
-468 GHGIGYIL
+468 GHGVGYLL

-482 QNIRWRFNPG
+482 NSFRWQYRPGFDNPF
-492 VKEAV
+492 EA
-497 LEEGM
+497 GM
-502 IVSDEPGV
+502 ITTDEPGI
-510 YIEGS
+510 YLQDQY
-515 HGIRIEN
+515 GIRTEN
-522 ILEVVKEE
+522 ELICVKGE
-530 KNGDGQFM
+530 KNQYGQFM
-538 AFRHLTYVPVDL
+538 GFENITYVPIDL
-550 DVIDTQYMEPSDVR
+550 DGIDKQY
-564 KLNAYHAEVYKRLSP
+564 LNAEDVKQLNDYHKMVYEKISP
-579 YFEGEELEMLKKATR
+579 YMTSEENEWLKEYTR
-594 AV
+594 AI

>member
-69 YFIQAAAQIEGS
+69 YFIQAASQIEGS

-220 GKEDTMW
+220 GKEDAMW

-262 PEHSTV
+262 PENSTV
-268 LLDKRKVNYRITNAL
+268 LLDKRKVNFRITNAL

-367 YNANAAMMHYSA
+367 YNANAAMMHYKA
-379 TETDK
+379 
-384 KNIEP
+384 EP
-389 EGLYLVDSGGQY
+389 DTAAKLEPQGMLLVDSGGHY
-401 VGGTTDVT
+401 DTGTTDIT
-409 RTIALGP
+409 RTFVLGP
-416 VTDTMKKHFS
+416 ISDIQKKHFTMVVKS
-426 KTACGMLRL
+426 NLNL
-435 ADTRFLYGCTGKNV
+435 ANVKFLYGCNGISLDV
-449 DIMAREPLWECYID
+449 ICREPIWKENLD
-463 YKCGT
+463 YQCGT
-468 GHGIGYIL
+468 GHGVGYLL

-482 QNIRWRFNPG
+482 NSFRWQYRPGFDNPF
-492 VKEAV
+492 EA
-497 LEEGM
+497 GM
-502 IVSDEPGV
+502 ITTDEPGI
-510 YIEGS
+510 YLQDQY
-515 HGIRIEN
+515 GIRTEN
-522 ILEVVKEE
+522 ELICVKGE
-530 KNGDGQFM
+530 KNQYGQFM
-538 AFRHLTYVPVDL
+538 GFENITYVPIDL
-550 DVIDTQYMEPSDVR
+550 DGIDKQY
-564 KLNAYHAEVYKRLSP
+564 LNAEDVKQLNDYHKMVYEKISP
-579 YFEGEELEMLKKATR
+579 YMTPEENEWLKEYTR
-594 AV
+594 AI

>member
-135 LKTDKDLLDEVW
+135 LKTDNDLLDEVW

-220 GKEDTMW
+220 GKEDAMW

-262 PEHSTV
+262 PENSTV

-367 YNANAAMMHYSA
+367 YNANAAMMHYKA
-379 TETDK
+379 
-384 KNIEP
+384 EP
-389 EGLYLVDSGGQY
+389 DTAAKLEPQGMLLVDSGGHY
-401 VGGTTDVT
+401 DTGTTDIT
-409 RTIALGP
+409 RTFVLGP
-416 VTDTMKKHFS
+416 ISDIQKKHFTMVVKS
-426 KTACGMLRL
+426 NLNL
-435 ADTRFLYGCTGKNV
+435 ANVKFLYGCNGISLDV
-449 DIMAREPLWECYID
+449 ICREPIWKENLD
-463 YKCGT
+463 YQCGT
-468 GHGIGYIL
+468 GHGVGYLL

-482 QNIRWRFNPG
+482 NSFRWQYRPGFDNPF
-492 VKEAV
+492 EA
-497 LEEGM
+497 GM
-502 IVSDEPGV
+502 ITTDEPGI
-510 YIEGS
+510 YLQDQY
-515 HGIRIEN
+515 GIRTEN
-522 ILEVVKEE
+522 ELICVKGE
-530 KNGDGQFM
+530 KNQYGQFM
-538 AFRHLTYVPVDL
+538 GFENITYVPIDL
-550 DVIDTQYMEPSDVR
+550 DGIDKQY
-564 KLNAYHAEVYKRLSP
+564 LNAEDVKQLNDYHKMVYEKISP
-579 YFEGEELEMLKKATR
+579 YMTPEENEWLKEYTR
-594 AV
+594 AI

>member
-11 AIMKREGIDY
+11 AIMKREGIEY
-21 YYIPTADF
+21 YYIPTAYF

-135 LKTDKDLLDEVW
+135 LKTDNDLLDEVW

-220 GKEDTMW
+220 GKEDAMW

-262 PEHSTV
+262 PENSTV

-298 MKAIKN
+298 MKSIKN

-367 YNANAAMMHYSA
+367 YNANAAMMHYKA
-379 TETDK
+379 
-384 KNIEP
+384 EP
-389 EGLYLVDSGGQY
+389 DTAAKLEPQGMLLVDSGGHY
-401 VGGTTDVT
+401 DTGTTDIT
-409 RTIALGP
+409 RTFVLGP
-416 VTDTMKKHFS
+416 ISDIQKKHFTMVVKS
-426 KTACGMLRL
+426 NLNL
-435 ADTRFLYGCTGKNV
+435 ANVKFLYGCNGISLDV
-449 DIMAREPLWECYID
+449 ICREPIWKENLD
-463 YKCGT
+463 YQCGT
-468 GHGIGYIL
+468 GHGVGYLL

-482 QNIRWRFNPG
+482 NSFRWQYRPGFDNPF
-492 VKEAV
+492 EA
-497 LEEGM
+497 GM
-502 IVSDEPGV
+502 ITTDEPGI
-510 YIEGS
+510 YLQDQY
-515 HGIRIEN
+515 GIRTEN
-522 ILEVVKEE
+522 ELICVKGE
-530 KNGDGQFM
+530 KNQYGQFM
-538 AFRHLTYVPVDL
+538 GFENITYVPIDL
-550 DVIDTQYMEPSDVR
+550 DGIDKQY
-564 KLNAYHAEVYKRLSP
+564 LNAEDVKQLNDYHKMVYEKISP
-579 YFEGEELEMLKKATR
+579 YMTPEENEWLKEYTR
-594 AV
+594 EI

>member
-147 TDRPALVHQPAD
+147 TDRPALVHQQAD

-181 EKEEAQYHIISTLDD
+181 ENEEAQYHIISTLDD

-220 GKEDTMW
+220 GKEDAMW

-234 SDAVKEMAAECGIT
+234 SNAVKEMAAECGIT

-262 PEHSTV
+262 PENSTV

-367 YNANAAMMHYSA
+367 YNANAAMMHYKA
-379 TETDK
+379 
-384 KNIEP
+384 EP
-389 EGLYLVDSGGQY
+389 DTAAKLEPQGMLLVDSGGHY
-401 VGGTTDVT
+401 DTGTTDIT
-409 RTIALGP
+409 RTFVLGP
-416 VTDTMKKHFS
+416 ISDIQKKHFTMVVKS
-426 KTACGMLRL
+426 NLNL
-435 ADTRFLYGCTGKNV
+435 ANVKFLYGCNGISLDV
-449 DIMAREPLWECYID
+449 ICREPIWKENLD
-463 YKCGT
+463 YQCGT
-468 GHGIGYIL
+468 GHGVGYLL

-482 QNIRWRFNPG
+482 NSFRWQYRPGFDNPF
-492 VKEAV
+492 EA
-497 LEEGM
+497 GM
-502 IVSDEPGV
+502 ITTDEPGI
-510 YIEGS
+510 YLQDQY
-515 HGIRIEN
+515 GIRTEN
-522 ILEVVKEE
+522 ELICVKGE
-530 KNGDGQFM
+530 KNQYGQFM
-538 AFRHLTYVPVDL
+538 GFENITYVPIDL
-550 DVIDTQYMEPSDVR
+550 DGIDKQY
-564 KLNAYHAEVYKRLSP
+564 LNAEDVKQLNDYHKMVYEKISP
-579 YFEGEELEMLKKATR
+579 YMTPEENEWLKEYTR
-594 AV
+594 EI

>member
-135 LKTDKDLLDEVW
+135 LKTDNDLLDEVW

-220 GKEDTMW
+220 GKEDAMW

-262 PEHSTV
+262 PENSTV

-309 NTRKAHLLDGI
+309 NTSNAHLLDGI
-320 AVTKFMYWLKKNVG
+320 AVTKIMYWLKKNVG

-367 YNANAAMMHYSA
+367 YNANAAMMHYKA
-379 TETDK
+379 
-384 KNIEP
+384 EP
-389 EGLYLVDSGGQY
+389 DTAAKLEPQGMLLVDSGGHY
-401 VGGTTDVT
+401 DTGTTDIT
-409 RTIALGP
+409 RTFVLGP
-416 VTDTMKKHFS
+416 ISDIQKKHFTMVVKS
-426 KTACGMLRL
+426 NLNL
-435 ADTRFLYGCTGKNV
+435 ANVKFLYGCNGISLDV
-449 DIMAREPLWECYID
+449 ICREPIWKENLD
-463 YKCGT
+463 YQCGT
-468 GHGIGYIL
+468 GHGVGYLL

-482 QNIRWRFNPG
+482 NSFRWQYRPGFDNPF
-492 VKEAV
+492 EA
-497 LEEGM
+497 GM
-502 IVSDEPGV
+502 ITTDEPGI
-510 YIEGS
+510 YLQDQY
-515 HGIRIEN
+515 GIRTEN
-522 ILEVVKEE
+522 ELICVKGE
-530 KNGDGQFM
+530 KNQYGQFM
-538 AFRHLTYVPVDL
+538 GFENITYVPIDL
-550 DVIDTQYMEPSDVR
+550 DGIDKQY
-564 KLNAYHAEVYKRLSP
+564 LNAEDVKQLNDYHKMVYEKISP
-579 YFEGEELEMLKKATR
+579 YMTPEENEWLKEYTR
-594 AV
+594 EI

>member
-69 YFIQAAAQIEGS
+69 YFIQAANQIEGS

-135 LKTDKDLLDEVW
+135 LKTDNDLLDEVW

-159 VLKDEFNGEATASKL
+159 VLKDEFNGESTASKL

-220 GKEDTMW
+220 GKEDAMW

-262 PEHSTV
+262 PENSTV

-367 YNANAAMMHYSA
+367 YNANAAMMHYKA
-379 TETDK
+379 
-384 KNIEP
+384 EP
-389 EGLYLVDSGGQY
+389 DTAAKLEPQGMLLVDSGGHY
-401 VGGTTDVT
+401 DTGTTDIT
-409 RTIALGP
+409 RTFVLGP
-416 VTDTMKKHFS
+416 ISDIQKKHFTMVVKS
-426 KTACGMLRL
+426 NLNL
-435 ADTRFLYGCTGKNV
+435 ANVKFLYGCNGISLDV
-449 DIMAREPLWECYID
+449 ICREPIWKENLD
-463 YKCGT
+463 YQCGT
-468 GHGIGYIL
+468 GHGVGYLL

-482 QNIRWRFNPG
+482 NSFRWQYRPGFDNPF
-492 VKEAV
+492 EA
-497 LEEGM
+497 GM
-502 IVSDEPGV
+502 ITTDEPGI
-510 YIEGS
+510 YLQDQY
-515 HGIRIEN
+515 GIRTEN
-522 ILEVVKEE
+522 ELICVKGE
-530 KNGDGQFM
+530 KNQYGQFM
-538 AFRHLTYVPVDL
+538 GFENITYVPIDL
-550 DVIDTQYMEPSDVR
+550 DGIDKQY
-564 KLNAYHAEVYKRLSP
+564 LNAEDVKQLNDYHKMVYEKISP
-579 YFEGEELEMLKKATR
+579 YMTPEENEWLKEYTR
-594 AV
+594 EI

>member
-69 YFIQAAAQIEGS
+69 YFIQAASQIEGS

-135 LKTDKDLLDEVW
+135 LKTDNDLLDEVW

-220 GKEDTMW
+220 GKEDAMW

-262 PEHSTV
+262 PENSTV

-298 MKAIKN
+298 MKSIKN

-367 YNANAAMMHYSA
+367 YNANAAMMHYKA
-379 TETDK
+379 
-384 KNIEP
+384 EP
-389 EGLYLVDSGGQY
+389 DTAAKLEPQGMLLVDSGGHY
-401 VGGTTDVT
+401 DTGTTDIT
-409 RTIALGP
+409 RTFVLGP
-416 VTDTMKKHFS
+416 ISDIQKKHFTMVVKS
-426 KTACGMLRL
+426 NLNL
-435 ADTRFLYGCTGKNV
+435 ANVKFLYGCNGISLDV
-449 DIMAREPLWECYID
+449 ICREPIWKENLD
-463 YKCGT
+463 YQCGT
-468 GHGIGYIL
+468 GHGVGYLL

-482 QNIRWRFNPG
+482 NSFRWQYRPGFDNPF
-492 VKEAV
+492 EA
-497 LEEGM
+497 GM
-502 IVSDEPGV
+502 ITTDEPGI
-510 YIEGS
+510 YLQDQY
-515 HGIRIEN
+515 GIRTEN
-522 ILEVVKEE
+522 ELICVKGE
-530 KNGDGQFM
+530 KNQYGQFM
-538 AFRHLTYVPVDL
+538 GFENITYVPIDL
-550 DVIDTQYMEPSDVR
+550 DGIDKQY
-564 KLNAYHAEVYKRLSP
+564 LNAEDVKQLNDYHKMVYEKISP
-579 YFEGEELEMLKKATR
+579 YMTPEENEWLKEYTR
-594 AV
+594 VI

>member
-69 YFIQAAAQIEGS
+69 YFIQAASQIEGS

-135 LKTDKDLLDEVW
+135 LKADRDLLDEVW
-147 TDRPALVHQPAD
+147 TDRPALIHQPAD

-220 GKEDTMW
+220 GKEDAMW

-262 PEHSTV
+262 PENSTV

-367 YNANAAMMHYSA
+367 YNANAAMMHYKA
-379 TETDK
+379 
-384 KNIEP
+384 EP
-389 EGLYLVDSGGQY
+389 DTAAKLEPQGMLLVDSGGHY
-401 VGGTTDVT
+401 DTGTTDIT
-409 RTIALGP
+409 RTFVLGP
-416 VTDTMKKHFS
+416 ISDIQKKHFTMVVKS
-426 KTACGMLRL
+426 NLNL
-435 ADTRFLYGCTGKNV
+435 ANVKFLYGCNGISLDV
-449 DIMAREPLWECYID
+449 ICREPIWKENLD
-463 YKCGT
+463 YQCGT
-468 GHGIGYIL
+468 GHGVGYLL

-482 QNIRWRFNPG
+482 NSFRWQYRPG
-492 VKEAV
+492 FDNTFEA
-497 LEEGM
+497 GM
-502 IVSDEPGV
+502 ITTDEPGI
-510 YIEGS
+510 YLQDQY
-515 HGIRIEN
+515 GIRTEN
-522 ILEVVKEE
+522 ELICVKGE
-530 KNGDGQFM
+530 KNQYGQFM
-538 AFRHLTYVPVDL
+538 GFENITYVPIDL
-550 DVIDTQYMEPSDVR
+550 DGIDKQY
-564 KLNAYHAEVYKRLSP
+564 LNAEDVKQLNDYHKMVYEKISP
-579 YFEGEELEMLKKATR
+579 YMTPEENEWLKEYTR
-594 AV
+594 EI

>member
-135 LKTDKDLLDEVW
+135 LKTDNDLLDEVW

-181 EKEEAQYHIISTLDD
+181 ENEEAQYHIISTLDD

-220 GKEDTMW
+220 GKEDAMW

-248 IRPYEDVYAYAATI
+248 ICPYEDVYAYAATI
-262 PEHSTV
+262 PENSTV

-367 YNANAAMMHYSA
+367 YNANAAMMHYKA
-379 TETDK
+379 
-384 KNIEP
+384 EP
-389 EGLYLVDSGGQY
+389 DTAAKLEPQGMLLVDSGGHY
-401 VGGTTDVT
+401 DTGTTDIT
-409 RTIALGP
+409 RTFVLGP
-416 VTDTMKKHFS
+416 ISDIQKKHFTMVVKS
-426 KTACGMLRL
+426 NLNL
-435 ADTRFLYGCTGKNV
+435 ANVKFLYGCNGISLDV
-449 DIMAREPLWECYID
+449 ICREPIWKENLD
-463 YKCGT
+463 YQCGT
-468 GHGIGYIL
+468 GHGVGYLL

-482 QNIRWRFNPG
+482 NSFRWQYRPGFDNPF
-492 VKEAV
+492 EA
-497 LEEGM
+497 GM
-502 IVSDEPGV
+502 ITTDEPGI
-510 YIEGS
+510 YLQDQY
-515 HGIRIEN
+515 GIRTEN
-522 ILEVVKEE
+522 ELICVKGE
-530 KNGDGQFM
+530 KNQYGQFM
-538 AFRHLTYVPVDL
+538 GFENITYVPIDL
-550 DVIDTQYMEPSDVR
+550 DGIDKQY
-564 KLNAYHAEVYKRLSP
+564 LNAEDVKQLNDYHKMVYEKISP
-579 YFEGEELEMLKKATR
+579 YMTPEENEWLKEYTR
-594 AV
+594 AI